1 MAIVALFS
9 LLASC
14 RTLHVAWKRA
24 PQSWS
29 DIPLELAGLVLCRLP
44 AHVDRVRFAAVCPQW
59 RVAAREVPL
68 SPPLPLL
75 ALPDGTVYSLP
86 KSEPFSL
93 PACAGYTDACSN
105 WLLFSQED
113 GCFLRDP
120 FSNATVTLTL
130 PPLSQVR
137 VRYVGDE
144 LGSGSTMSPNLIAAS
159 IWFQESSQIAVCQ
172 PGATSW
178 WSMMHLDVHP
188 IFCDLTFHQGKL
200 YALDHH
206 QGDLFSVDTS
216 IDHNTGDP
224 WISQI
229 WRVISGVFDQFITA
243 TPSYGVLKMLYLA
256 ELHGRLLIV
265 RRSMNRRFKAS
276 LTLELAA
283 RSWMNEFEVFEGDFE
298 QSQWSRVTTIGDD
311 QVLFLERGCCKFVCV
326 SQYKMQGDRIFL
338 LEDGDDDDLENGD
351 DDDLGNGDGDGSQY
365 YEERLGPCKV
375 FNIRDSK
382 VSDPLPTVSWKH
394 SPARATWLFPP
405 GQE

>member
-1 MAIVALFS
+1 M
-9 LLASC
+9 
-14 RTLHVAWKRA
+14 AWKGV

-59 RVAAREVPL
+59 RVAAREVPRP
-68 SPPLPLL
+68 PPLPLL

-120 FSNATVTLTL
+120 FSNATVTL

-137 VRYVGDE
+137 VRCVGDE
-144 LGSGSTMSPNLIAAS
+144 LGSGSARMETQNAKNPTLLQVKVCSPNLIAAS
-159 IWFQESSQIAVCQ
+159 IRFQESSQIAVCQ

-188 IFCDLTFHQGKL
+188 EFGDLTFHQGKL

-206 QGDLFSVDTS
+206 EDDLFSVDIS
-216 IDHNTGDP
+216 IDHN
-224 WISQI
+224 
-229 WRVISGVFDQFITA
+229 
-243 TPSYGVLKMLYLA
+243 
-256 ELHGRLLIV
+256 RLLILQ
-265 RRSMNRRFKAS
+265 RSMYRRFKTS
-276 LTLELAA
+276 LTLEVVP

-311 QVLFLERGCCKFVCV
+311 QVLFLQRGCCKVVCV
-326 SQYKMQGDRIFL
+326 SQYKMQGDRIFF
-338 LEDGDDDDLENGD
+338 LEDSD
-351 DDDLGNGDGDGSQY
+351 DDDLGNGGEDDLGNGDEDGSQY

-382 VSDPLPTVSWKH
+382 VSDPLPTVSWKRSH
-394 SPARATWLFPP
+394 AHATWLFPP

>member
-1 MAIVALFS
+1 M
-9 LLASC
+9 
-14 RTLHVAWKRA
+14 AWKGV

-59 RVAAREVPL
+59 RVAAREVPRP
-68 SPPLPLL
+68 PPLPLL

-120 FSNATVTLTL
+120 FSNATVTL

-137 VRYVGDE
+137 VRCVGDE
-144 LGSGSTMSPNLIAAS
+144 LGSGSARMETQNAKNP
-159 IWFQESSQIAVCQ
+159 
-172 PGATSW
+172 T
-178 WSMMHLDVHP
+178 
-188 IFCDLTFHQGKL
+188 
-200 YALDHH
+200 
-206 QGDLFSVDTS
+206 
-216 IDHNTGDP
+216 
-224 WISQI
+224 
-229 WRVISGVFDQFITA
+229 
-243 TPSYGVLKMLYLA
+243 
-256 ELHGRLLIV
+256 LLQV
-265 RRSMNRRFKAS
+265 KHRPQHRFKTS
-276 LTLELAA
+276 LTLEVVP

-311 QVLFLERGCCKFVCV
+311 QVLFLQRGCCKVVCV
-326 SQYKMQGDRIFL
+326 SQYKMQGDRIFF
-338 LEDGDDDDLENGD
+338 LEDSD
-351 DDDLGNGDGDGSQY
+351 DDDLGNGGEDDLGNGDEDGSQY

-382 VSDPLPTVSWKH
+382 VSDPLPTVSWKRSH
-394 SPARATWLFPP
+394 AHATWLFPP